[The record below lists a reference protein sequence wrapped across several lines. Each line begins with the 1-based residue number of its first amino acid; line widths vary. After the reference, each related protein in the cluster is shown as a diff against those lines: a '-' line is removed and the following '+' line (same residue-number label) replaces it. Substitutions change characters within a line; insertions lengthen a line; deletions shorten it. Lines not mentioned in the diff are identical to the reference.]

1 MSDILSG
8 LDGVVCDIII
18 HGQPVEVHDERLV
31 KVLHQLENV
40 GLTQN
45 REKCQFSQSHVRFLG
60 QVIDANGIRPA
71 CQYLVMWGPPTFP
84 SNGESPQ

>member
-31 KVLHQLENV
+31 KVLHRLENV

-45 REKCQFSQSHVRFLG
+45 REKCQLSQSQVRFLG
-60 QVIDANGIRPA
+60 QVIDANGIRPPGEHT
-71 CQYLVMWGPPTFP
+71 CLFPP
-84 SNGESPQ
+84 Q